1 MKCYHNL
8 FSGMAQNEALF
19 QAWEGFRM
27 GKSGRK
33 DVQEFEQNVEQHI
46 FSLGRELRAGSYR
59 HGAYHP
65 FTICDPKQ
73 RLIQKA
79 TVRDRI
85 IHHAVFSALN
95 PVFEP
100 TFFTHSYS
108 CRTGKGTHRAM
119 RTLHGWLRAVSHN
132 DHRKCFVLQC
142 DIHKFFASVSHA
154 LLFDILRRRIK
165 DPKMLWILQ
174 EIIGS
179 VQSGHLTPTGH
190 VGMGIPIGN
199 LTSQLFANVYLNEL
213 DVFLKHE
220 LKLPHYVRYTD
231 DFAIV
236 ADNREELDR
245 LIKPIRTFLQGR
257 LHLDLHPRK
266 VTIRTF
272 RQGIDFLGYVLLPHH
287 RVLRTRTKRRMYRK
301 MRERIIAFKA
311 GTIPAESVEQSLQS
325 YLGVLS
331 HADSYRLS
339 EELQNQCWYW
349 LSE

>member
-8 FSGMAQNEALF
+8 FAGMARNESLF
-19 QAWEGFRM
+19 EAWDGFRK
-27 GKSGRK
+27 GKGGRK

-46 FSLGRELRAGSYR
+46 FALGRELRAGSYR
-59 HGAYHP
+59 HGTYHP

-79 TVRDRI
+79 TVRDRV
-85 IHHAVFSALN
+85 IHHAVFTALN

-100 TFFTHSYS
+100 TFFAHSYS

-119 RTLHGWLRAVSHN
+119 RSLHGWLRAVSHN
-132 DHRKCFVLQC
+132 DHRTCFVLQC

-154 LLFDILRRRIK
+154 LLLDILGRRIK
-165 DPKMLWILQ
+165 DSKMLRILQ

-179 VQSGHLTPTGH
+179 VQSGHLTPTGP
-190 VGMGIPIGN
+190 VGLPIGN

-213 DVFLKHE
+213 DMFLKHE
-220 LKLPHYVRYTD
+220 LKVQHYVRYTD

-236 ADNREELDR
+236 ADNREDLER
-245 LIKPIRTFLQGR
+245 LVGPIRAFLQRR

-311 GTIPAESVEQSLQS
+311 GSIPVESVEQSLQS

-331 HADSYRLS
+331 HANSYHLS
-339 EELQNQCWYW
+339 GELKNRCWFW